1 MFFRPIYVNEPE
13 VKFNWLNWSRLWD
26 IGQHSYVAGRKDP
39 IAKKIP
45 LYLSDEKPAI
55 SLLEKAVK
63 VIVYGSIIVGSA
75 TITPYLLL
83 IPAIQLAAH
92 AIFCLANRSS
102 FERGTY
108 NGELQH
114 DLEVWLHDPSVKG
127 NKAEAK
133 KRILAAYEQKLTSLD
148 LRPLHLSSLPPIFA
162 HLTQLQKLD
171 LCNNKLTALPA
182 EIGQLTEL
190 RGLDLLYNKL
200 TFLPA
205 EIGQLTHLQEL
216 NLSSNQLNALPAEI
230 GQLIQLQ
237 RLSLSLNQLTSL
249 PAEIGNLVQLQELYV
264 NNNKLTALPKEI
276 GQLTQLQQL
285 YLIHN
290 ELSALP
296 AEIGQLTQ
304 LQRLEIYLN
313 KELQNLPLTF
323 SALHQLT
330 YIDIEDTAIDQVQ
343 LENLQNV
350 WQRARASRGAIDF
363 EDKFEFWL
371 RTAGLEADPKTISS
385 FSQEEKILLNEWLL
399 RLAKTKDYQNCQQR
413 LAKIACEMVQSLKEL
428 PEFKESF
435 FLQVENDNNSCQDRA
450 AMSFNLLYTAW
461 RMQKLPEAS
470 SVKEKLTLIQRAAK
484 TEALRAY
491 IANCIDSQQK
501 KSGSLEHESVEI
513 YLYYETA
520 LRKKLNLL
528 TAIDQ
533 MAYGQIGKRDW
544 IKEKSAIQSVEENY
558 LPFFYSHPS
567 LRTLALK
574 QEQVK
579 LEVEQVQEEAHQ
591 NLSEAPSQGE
601 FSEAYLNWKIE
612 QNQILQE
619 LEETTCAICQA
630 WAKEQISAI

>member
-264 NNNKLTALPKEI
+264 NNNKLTALAKEI

-491 IANCIDSQQK
+491 IANCIDSQKK

>member
-1 MFFRPIYVNEPE
+1 M
-13 VKFNWLNWSRLWD
+13 
-26 IGQHSYVAGRKDP
+26 
-39 IAKKIP
+39 
-45 LYLSDEKPAI
+45 
-55 SLLEKAVK
+55 
-63 VIVYGSIIVGSA
+63 
-75 TITPYLLL
+75 
-83 IPAIQLAAH
+83 
-92 AIFCLANRSS
+92 ANRSS

-491 IANCIDSQQK
+491 IANCIDSQKK